1 MKISK
6 KAEDRVDFR
15 YQRWAE
21 WILDP
26 KIPQLGLPTQVS
38 FHPAAANTHQEKAV
52 EDIKKVLRGSKDAVW
67 AKASSSRA
75 KRSGYGCMY
84 MPHHQDKEIDLIYSE
99 LPERYQ
105 WAINGKYLTP
115 KKDCQIAEA
124 LEMEPSNFRR
134 MILNIY
140 KITAIK
146 LKIPVDR

>member
-6 KAEDRVDFR
+6 KAIERVDMA

-21 WILDP
+21 WTINP
-26 KIPQLGLPTQVS
+26 IPQLGVPS
-38 FHPAAANTHQEKAV
+38 ENFMHPAESNRYQEQAIKDNKAA
-52 EDIKKVLRGSKDAVW
+52 IKGSKDAVW
-67 AKASSSRA
+67 AKASSSRP
-75 KRSGYGCMY
+75 KRSGHGCLY
-84 MPHHQDKEIDLIYSE
+84 MPNHYMKEVDIIYSE

-134 MILNIY
+134 MMLNIY